1 MLNLTYFLANFDRK
15 DQREKKIIRCVT
27 DFSFG
32 KTLPI
37 YSMNEKKKKGKKMYK
52 YILIKKI
59 TINIKD
65 NKINNSLFLY
75 KNYYLLIYKS
85 VVDIE

>member
-37 YSMNEKKKKGKKMYK
+37 YSMNEKKKGKK
-52 YILIKKI
+52 
-59 TINIKD
+59 N
-65 NKINNSLFLY
+65 
-75 KNYYLLIYKS
+75 
-85 VVDIE
+85 V

>member
-37 YSMNEKKKKGKKMYK
+37 YSMNEKKKGKKMYK
-52 YILIKKI
+52 HILIKKI
-59 TINIKD
+59 INIKD

-75 KNYYLLIYKS
+75 KYWYLLIYKS

>member
-37 YSMNEKKKKGKKMYK
+37 YSMNEKKREKMYK
-52 YILIKKI
+52 HILIKKI

-75 KNYYLLIYKS
+75 KHYYLLIYKS

>member
-37 YSMNEKKKKGKKMYK
+37 YSMNEKKKGKKC
-52 YILIKKI
+52 
-59 TINIKD
+59 INI
-65 NKINNSLFLY
+65 
-75 KNYYLLIYKS
+75 YLLKR
-85 VVDIE
+85 

>member
-37 YSMNEKKKKGKKMYK
+37 YSMNEKKKREKKC
-52 YILIKKI
+52 
-59 TINIKD
+59 INI
-65 NKINNSLFLY
+65 
-75 KNYYLLIYKS
+75 YLLKR
-85 VVDIE
+85 

>member
-37 YSMNEKKKKGKKMYK
+37 YSMNEKKYINIYK
-52 YILIKKI
+52 YI
-59 TINIKD
+59 
-65 NKINNSLFLY
+65 
-75 KNYYLLIYKS
+75 YLLKR
-85 VVDIE
+85 